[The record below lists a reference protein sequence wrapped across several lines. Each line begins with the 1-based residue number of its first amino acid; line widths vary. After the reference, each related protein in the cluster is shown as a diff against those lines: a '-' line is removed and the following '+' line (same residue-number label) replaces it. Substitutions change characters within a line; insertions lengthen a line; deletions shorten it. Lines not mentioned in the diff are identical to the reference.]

1 MDSSPAALVARLVD
15 LEIRLSH
22 QEVAIEQITRQSL
35 DREREFHLIAAR
47 LHTLEQHMRALSA
60 PDLATAAEETPPP
73 HY

>member
-35 DREREFHLIAAR
+35 DREREFHLMAAR
-47 LHTLEQHMRALSA
+47 LHTLEQHLRALSA